1 MSAAAVA
8 RRGEIENVRTYR
20 LSREI
25 GMSALMTRRFVL
37 LLGCA
42 AGTAQAGGLLFD
54 EEMRGYG
61 YWNGELHAL
70 QFALD
75 VRIPDIDD
83 WRASPAHAAQIA
95 GSLRMDAGA
104 AQPLAGTLEILAPA
118 PNQDGRVLVYRLTA
132 ANWRFLGAKLVRN
145 DGGFDLI
152 DDVTTLHG
160 VLLPRTAAWPS
171 VASLVYDGQ
180 WTSEV
185 QFEWWRPGIVLA
197 FLDSFTTIDTPW
209 YEVLW
214 VKYVFIDTT
223 FGAVAGEFLF
233 GLL

>member
-1 MSAAAVA
+1 MLRSILRCCA
-8 RRGEIENVRTYR
+8 
-20 LSREI
+20 
-25 GMSALMTRRFVL
+25 VL
-37 LLGCA
+37 LCCA
-42 AGTAQAGGLLFD
+42 AGVAQANGLLFD

-61 YWNGELHAL
+61 QWNGELRAL
-70 QFALD
+70 HFVLD
-75 VRIPDIDD
+75 VRINDIDR
-83 WRASPAHAAQIA
+83 WRASPAHAAA
-95 GSLRMDAGA
+95 VTGTLRMDAGA
-104 AQPLAGTLEILAPA
+104 AESLSGTLEILAPA
-118 PNQDGRVLVYRLTA
+118 PNQDGRVLVYRMSA

-160 VLLPRTAAWPS
+160 VLLPRSTAWPS

-185 QFEWWRPGIVLA
+185 QFEWWRPSIVLA
-197 FLDSFTTIDTPW
+197 FLDSFTTVDTPW

-233 GLL
+233 DLL

>member
-1 MSAAAVA
+1 MS
-8 RRGEIENVRTYR
+8 GIMIR
-20 LSREI
+20 LF
-25 GMSALMTRRFVL
+25 TL
-37 LLGCA
+37 LLFIG
-42 AGTAQAGGLLFD
+42 AGTASANGLLFD
-54 EEMRGYG
+54 EEMRGVG
-61 YWNGELHAL
+61 DWNGELRAL
-70 QFALD
+70 HFALD
-75 VRIPDIDD
+75 IRIPDIDR
-83 WRASPAHAAQIA
+83 WRASPAHPAQVA
-95 GSLRMDAGA
+95 GTLRFDGGT
-104 AQPLAGTLEILAPA
+104 AQSLAGTLEILAPA

-160 VLLPRTAAWPS
+160 VFLPRTANWPS

-185 QFEWWRPGIVLA
+185 QFEWWRPSIVLA

-214 VKYVFIDTT
+214 VKYQFIDTT

-233 GLL
+233 DFL

>member
-1 MSAAAVA
+1 MSAWLM
-8 RRGEIENVRTYR
+8 RT
-20 LSREI
+20 L
-25 GMSALMTRRFVL
+25 AL
-37 LLGCA
+37 LLCCF
-42 AGTAQAGGLLFD
+42 TAPASAGGLRFD

-61 YWNGELHAL
+61 YWSGELHAL
-70 QFALD
+70 HFVLD
-75 VRIPDIDD
+75 VRIPDIDL
-83 WRASPAHAAQIA
+83 WRASPAHAAQVQ
-95 GSLRMDAGA
+95 GSLRLDAAA
-104 AQPLAGTLEILAPA
+104 AQSLSGTLEILAPA
-118 PNQDGRVLVYRLTA
+118 PNQDGRVLVYRLTS

-160 VLLPRTAAWPS
+160 VMLPRTAAWPS

-185 QFEWWRPGIVLA
+185 QFEWWRVGIVLA
-197 FLDSFTTIDTPW
+197 FLDSFATIDTPW

-233 GLL
+233 DLL

>member
-1 MSAAAVA
+1 MLRSIL
-8 RRGEIENVRTYR
+8 RC
-20 LSREI
+20 
-25 GMSALMTRRFVL
+25 
-37 LLGCA
+37 CA
-42 AGTAQAGGLLFD
+42 ALLCCAVGAAQANGLLFD

-61 YWNGELHAL
+61 QWNGELRAL
-70 QFALD
+70 HFVLD
-75 VRIPDIDD
+75 VRINDIER
-83 WRASPAHAAQIA
+83 WRASPVHAATVA
-95 GSLRMDAGA
+95 GTLRMDAGA
-104 AQPLAGTLEILAPA
+104 AESLGGTLEILAPA
-118 PNQDGRVLVYRLTA
+118 PNQDGRVLVYRLSA

-160 VLLPRTAAWPS
+160 VLLPRSTAWPS

-185 QFEWWRPGIVLA
+185 QFEWWRPSIVLA
-197 FLDSFTTIDTPW
+197 FLDSFTTVDTPW

-233 GLL
+233 DLL

>member
-1 MSAAAVA
+1 MLRTLL
-8 RRGEIENVRTYR
+8 RRCT
-20 LSREI
+20 
-25 GMSALMTRRFVL
+25 L
-37 LLGCA
+37 LLCFM
-42 AGTAQAGGLLFD
+42 AGPVNANGLLFD

-61 YWNGELHAL
+61 QWNGELRAL
-70 QFALD
+70 HFVLD
-75 VRIPDIDD
+75 VRISDIAR
-83 WRASPAHAAQIA
+83 WRASPAHPAAVT
-95 GSLRMDAGA
+95 GTLRMDAGA
-104 AQPLAGTLEILAPA
+104 AESLNGTLEILAPA
-118 PNQDGRVLVYRLTA
+118 PNQDGRVLVYRLSA

-160 VLLPRTAAWPS
+160 VLLPRSAAWPS

-180 WTSEV
+180 WSSEV

-233 GLL
+233 DLL